1 LGEQWKRQQ
10 KGENRTHN
18 RIVTRKSYFPL
29 LALAFVPAMN
39 AQTAASMDALNATA
53 WMQTSVEYR
62 ALTLQAWRSARVTL
76 PRALKSR
83 QWTAA
88 LEQTGKYKKLP
99 PAIIVDVDETVL
111 DNSPGQARFLLEGN
125 GRYDRDV
132 WMKWTAE
139 KRARAVPGAAEFLSE
154 AAAKGVT
161 VFYVTNRAA
170 SEAGDTK
177 ANLVAQGFPWKDMA
191 AGDIGDTLLLSGE
204 KPEWTSDKST
214 RRAVVAR
221 HYRILFLGGD
231 DMNDFFPARL
241 TPVERASKAAA
252 YEKWWGERWII
263 LPNAMYGSW
272 EDALLDYN
280 RRLTPAEAQARKLK
294 ALRRE

>member
-1 LGEQWKRQQ
+1 M
-10 KGENRTHN
+10 
-18 RIVTRKSYFPL
+18 SYFPL
-29 LALAFVPAMN
+29 LALAVLPAMY
-39 AQTAASMDALNATA
+39 AQSTASMDALNATA

-62 ALTLQAWRSARVTL
+62 ALAVQAWRSARISL
-76 PRALKSR
+76 PRALKDR
-83 QWTAA
+83 KWTAA
-88 LEQTGKYKKLP
+88 LEQTGPFKKLP

-125 GRYDRDV
+125 GRYDRDT

-154 AAAKGVT
+154 AAARGVT

-170 SEAGDTK
+170 QEAADTK
-177 ANLVAQGFPWKDMA
+177 ANLVAQGFPWKDQA
-191 AGDIGDTLLLSGE
+191 AADIGDTLLLAGE
-204 KPEWTSDKST
+204 KPDWTSDKST
-214 RRAVVAR
+214 RRAFVAK

-231 DMNDFFPARL
+231 DLNDFFPARL
-241 TPVERASKAAA
+241 TPEERASKAAA

-272 EDALLDYN
+272 EDSLLEFN
-280 RRLTPAEAQARKLK
+280 RKLTAAEAQAKKLK